1 MAQISKDFDK
11 LVKKSRLAKLIGN
24 EKIFW
29 RVPKEKQ
36 LIIESH
42 WDEQK
47 RRIGEIIG
55 FDDENYLLEVNVKI
69 YG

>member
-24 EKIFW
+24 EEIFW
-29 RVPKEKQ
+29 RVLKEKQ

-47 RRIGEIIG
+47 KKLEKLLVLMTRIIC
-55 FDDENYLLEVNVKI
+55 
-69 YG
+69 